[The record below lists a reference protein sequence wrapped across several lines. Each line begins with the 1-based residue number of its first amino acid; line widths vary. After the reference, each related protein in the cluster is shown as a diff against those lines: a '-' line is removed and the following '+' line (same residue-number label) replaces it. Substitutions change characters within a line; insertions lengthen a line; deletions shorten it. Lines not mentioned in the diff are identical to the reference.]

1 MKSWCWDSHE
11 RKKMQDRESYIRNLW
26 RPRQLELTSS
36 RQLFPK
42 KMWSLT
48 RLLVIL
54 CEKAICHF
62 LNQLHVAS
70 FPAAIWTFWV
80 LNFLSDL
87 SFNVFAWGPQTLPPP
102 RPLPLSPPGSLRRPK
117 DVKKKR
123 VKTTVFSCLLKVSN
137 DLAHLMRIGR
147 LIHRNKAATDRKHLN
162 CSIPV
167 WVDNMKFFNEDL
179 RWSVPRFA
187 IKENLNHLWAEAW
200 KVS

>member
-70 FPAAIWTFWV
+70 FPAAIWTFWAILV
-80 LNFLSDL
+80 LMFLPGNLRRS
-87 SFNVFAWGPQTLPPP
+87 PP
-102 RPLPLSPPGSLRRPK
+102 RPLPLSPQGSLRRPK
-117 DVKKKR
+117 GVKKKR
-123 VKTTVFSCLLKVSN
+123 LKTTVFSCLLKVSN

-147 LIHRNKAATDRKHLN
+147 LIRRNKDATDRKHLN

-167 WVDNMKFFNEDL
+167 WVDNTKFFNEDL
-179 RWSVPRFA
+179 RWSLPRFA

>member
-1 MKSWCWDSHE
+1 
-11 RKKMQDRESYIRNLW
+11 MQDRESYIRNLW

-48 RLLVIL
+48 GLLVIL

-102 RPLPLSPPGSLRRPK
+102 APSLLAPQGPWGDPRGLKRNVLKQQCSVAFQKYLMILHTSWGLVDWSIGTKPQPTGSTSTAPYLFGLTTQNSSMKIWDDPCRDLLLRR
-117 DVKKKR
+117 
-123 VKTTVFSCLLKVSN
+123 T
-137 DLAHLMRIGR
+137 
-147 LIHRNKAATDRKHLN
+147 
-162 CSIPV
+162 
-167 WVDNMKFFNEDL
+167 
-179 RWSVPRFA
+179 
-187 IKENLNHLWAEAW
+187 
-200 KVS
+200 

>member
-48 RLLVIL
+48 GLLVIL

-70 FPAAIWTFWV
+70 FPATIRTFWAILV
-80 LNFLSDL
+80 LMFLPGDL
-87 SFNVFAWGPQTLPPP
+87 RRPPPP

-117 DVKKKR
+117 GVKKKR
-123 VKTTVFSCLLKVSN
+123 LKTTVFSCLLKVSN

-179 RWSVPRFA
+179 RWSLPRFA
-187 IKENLNHLWAEAW
+187 IKENLNHL
-200 KVS
+200 

>member
-80 LNFLSDL
+80 LNFMSDL

-102 RPLPLSPPGSLRRPK
+102 APSLLAPQGPWGDPRGLKRNVLKQQCSHTYFTYYTCIHYILKPFFPWNRSPSRTPAWDNS
-117 DVKKKR
+117 
-123 VKTTVFSCLLKVSN
+123 FNLKNEHNKSVEKN
-137 DLAHLMRIGR
+137 
-147 LIHRNKAATDRKHLN
+147 RNKNSNIFYCIL
-162 CSIPV
+162 CILSIQIC
-167 WVDNMKFFNEDL
+167 KC
-179 RWSVPRFA
+179 
-187 IKENLNHLWAEAW
+187 
-200 KVS
+200 